1 MPLSQSQRTIL
12 EKARNVGSGA
22 QGVALDD
29 AQCCALLGLLVRD
42 LNVEAEFPELA
53 NDLPEMFDAQGP
65 ETLSLPGVNLRSAY
79 EGVVSTIADADTY
92 FASLATLYKARTK
105 FHRIISE
112 QAIPTVEQVGARG
125 LLEYGMLPTTR
136 LCALLF
142 WRKWLF
148 DIDNRAAQQ
157 TGYLYE
163 TIIAGAIGGTPVSSR
178 RSPVHRASSPGKGR
192 QIDCLREG
200 HAYEIKIR
208 VTIAASGQGRWA
220 EELAFP
226 EDCRTS
232 GYVPVLVVLDSTPN
246 RKLDE
251 LVEAFSG
258 AGGTSY
264 VGDQAWD
271 HLAEQAG
278 DTMSLF
284 LEKYVRAPFED
295 LLNSE
300 EASLPTLRL
309 TMRPDRVDF
318 EIEEYRYSV
327 PRL

>member
-1 MPLSQSQRTIL
+1 MPLSQSQRTTL

-22 QGVALDD
+22 QGVALSD
-29 AQCCALLGLLVRD
+29 AQCCALLGLVVRD
-42 LNVEAEFPELA
+42 LNRETEFPELGH
-53 NDLPEMFDAQGP
+53 DLPEMFDVRSSDA
-65 ETLSLPGVNLRSAY
+65 LSLPDVNLASAY
-79 EGVVSTIADADTY
+79 EAVVSAIPDADTY
-92 FASLATLYKARTK
+92 FASLATLYKARMK

-112 QAIPTVEQVGARG
+112 QAVPTVEQVGPRG
-125 LLEYGMLPTTR
+125 LLEYGNLPSSR

-163 TIIAGAIGGTPVSSR
+163 TVIAGAIGGTPVSPR
-178 RSPVHRASSPGKGR
+178 RSPVHRASNPGKGR

-246 RKLDE
+246 RKLEE
-251 LVEAFSG
+251 LVEAFAK
-258 AGGTSY
+258 AGGASY
-264 VGDQAWD
+264 VGDEAWD
-271 HLAEQAG
+271 HLAGQAG
-278 DTMSLF
+278 NTMSLF
-284 LEKYVRAPFED
+284 LEKYVRAPFQD

-300 EASLPTLRL
+300 GEVLPTLRL
-309 TMRPDRVDF
+309 TMHGDRVDF
-318 EIEEYRYSV
+318 EIDDYRYSV